1 MDYELTATIFK
12 ALGDP
17 KRVQILD
24 ILSCGEQ
31 CACDILAYFDF
42 TQPTLS
48 HHMKVL
54 MQAGL
59 VQSRKSGTWHHYS
72 LSYPP
77 FLRRYCKI
85 SVIVFV
91 MRWQREMRH
100 AQVIRKKKLRHNNNE
115 KYCHSI
121 FFGL

>member
-17 KRVQILD
+17 KRVQIMD

-59 VQSRKSGTWHHYS
+59 VQSRKSGTWHYYS
-72 LSYPP
+72 LNKEKMNELSAIDCICHEMAEGNEACASYP
-77 FLRRYCKI
+77 K
-85 SVIVFV
+85 
-91 MRWQREMRH
+91 
-100 AQVIRKKKLRHNNNE
+100 E
-115 KYCHSI
+115 KVTP
-121 FFGL
+121 